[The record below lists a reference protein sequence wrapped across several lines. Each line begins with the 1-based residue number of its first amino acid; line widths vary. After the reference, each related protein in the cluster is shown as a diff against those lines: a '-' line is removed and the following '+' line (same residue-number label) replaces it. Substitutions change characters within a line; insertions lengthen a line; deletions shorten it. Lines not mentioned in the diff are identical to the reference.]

1 MVVKPSAKLGGLS
14 RLNNTYFTVFCE
26 RNFLLSIF
34 TTDLRSIITY
44 PPLHLSYYNPTAKC
58 FFYILPHRLGA

>member
-34 TTDLRSIITY
+34 TTDLRPIITD
-44 PPLHLSYYNPTAKC
+44 PPLHLFYYIPTTKC
-58 FFYILPHRLGA
+58 LFYILAHRLGA